1 MWLWILVTAVQTM
14 WQEQLLDHFHLP
26 SIEAGL
32 FKQRYWVLSEPEN
45 PQCVFLLLC
54 GQSDCLLNTPNY
66 DYALSIARERSATVY
81 LLEHRFYGASLP
93 YSQAS
98 MLPQLFLRL
107 HTDQVLAD
115 IAAFIQDKH
124 LSVPWVAIGSGYAGA
139 LAAWARTRYPD
150 LISAAWASSATV
162 NLSLQY
168 DQFDTLIYE
177 TLRGKGEECAQKV
190 VEMTAFADQLYREE
204 RAIPDLT
211 DLLNATAAFQAT
223 PDARPALWYLAGLLS
238 QLVSLGEASELC
250 STLASSTSPAQSISL
265 LWELSSSYGLA
276 QANLYGVNPLNDII
290 WTSASIRQQ
299 YWQSCTQLGLFPA
312 VSTAHVV
319 SSALNVNFWGWY
331 CNVIFGYPG
340 GLPLPKVGQTRAA
353 MNWKGSK
360 IIYTN
365 GVEDPWRAASEQS
378 SDLSQQ
384 RISLL
389 ANCPGCAFSPDM
401 QAETSSDPPQLTV
414 LRRLIRAALGQWLG

>member
-1 MWLWILVTAVQTM
+1 MWLWVLVTSLQTM
-14 WQEQLLDHFHLP
+14 WQEQKLDHFHLP
-26 SIEAGL
+26 ALEAGL
-32 FKQRYWVLSEPEN
+32 FKQRYWVLCEPEN
-45 PQCVFLLLC
+45 PQSAFLLLC
-54 GQSDCLLNTPNY
+54 GQTDCLLNTPDY
-66 DYALSIARERSATVY
+66 DYALTIARDRNAIVY

-124 LSVPWVAIGSGYAGA
+124 LSVPWVTVGSGYTGA

-168 DQFDTLIYE
+168 NQFDTLIHE
-177 TLRGKGEECAQKV
+177 TLKRKGDECAQKV

-211 DLLNATAAFQAT
+211 DLLNATEAFQAT

-238 QLVSLGEASELC
+238 QLVSLGKASELC
-250 STLASSTSPAQSISL
+250 SALASSTSPAQSISL
-265 LWELSSSYGLA
+265 LLEMSSEYGLA
-276 QANLYGVNPLNDII
+276 QASLYGVNPLNDII

-312 VSTAHVV
+312 VSTAHVI
-319 SSALNVNFWGWY
+319 SSSLNSDFWGWY

-340 GLPLPKVGQTRAA
+340 GLPLPKVGQTRAE

-389 ANCPGCAFSPDM
+389 ANCSGCAFSPDL
-401 QAETSSDPPQLTV
+401 QAESSSDEPQLTV
-414 LRRLIRAALGQWLG
+414 LRSVIRTTLSQWLD